1 MKQRTMCN
9 ETGVII
15 KVIIK
20 VPSERY
26 FLETGNPHSF
36 MTMQN
41 KPCLRCG
48 RFHAKIYPAIGTIC
62 KQRSKLSHFA
72 YVCNTDPDNCA
83 EFISCNVPQDE
94 SMLTTFAL

>member
-1 MKQRTMCN
+1 MRQSN

-15 KVIIK
+15 KV
-20 VPSERY
+20 PSERN

-36 MTMQN
+36 KTIQN

-48 RFHAKIYPAIGTIC
+48 RFHAKIYSAISAIC
-62 KQRSKLSHFA
+62 KQRRKLNHFP
-72 YVCNTDPDNCA
+72 YVCNTDPENNCA
-83 EFISCNVPQDE
+83 EFISCNAPQDE